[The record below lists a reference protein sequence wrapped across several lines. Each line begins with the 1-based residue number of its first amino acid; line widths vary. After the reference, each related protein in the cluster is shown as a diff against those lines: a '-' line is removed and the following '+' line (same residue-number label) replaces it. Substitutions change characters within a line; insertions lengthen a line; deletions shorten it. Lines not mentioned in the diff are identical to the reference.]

1 MINKLRAFSRGQWHL
16 GMKVRLE
23 MKVDSKAMVQY
34 AGPRFPC
41 LTEYLKDVE
50 IYFFYDSIRAKES
63 KKRGA
68 EKLAAEVGEVI
79 SCSLFNQTR
88 DTSSFIP

>member
-1 MINKLRAFSRGQWHL
+1 MAARNEGAY
-16 GMKVRLE
+16 
-23 MKVDSKAMVQY
+23 DSKAMVQY

-68 EKLAAEVGEVI
+68 EKLAAEGGEVI